1 MIGCTFV
8 VGSDEAQDVLVTQ
21 HDCLVDLGLA
31 EPRALL
37 TGREDLDRHLLVSP
51 LPPPHLAE
59 AALPDALLEY
69 DGPGYGPLN
78 QQGQTWEEED
88 GLEMR
93 YKTGL
98 VTR

>member
-59 AALPDALLEY
+59 AALPDALLED
-69 DGPGYGPLN
+69 DGPGYGPLY
-78 QQGQTWEEED
+78 Q
-88 GLEMR
+88 
-93 YKTGL
+93 
-98 VTR
+98 